1 MKAGWYLWAISV
13 FVFSFA
19 YSGYGQDSLPSD
31 SLQSIS
37 NSVNKPDH
45 SPKKAAYLSIVP
57 GLGQIYNKKYWKVP
71 VIYAALGTAT
81 YFWIDNN
88 NKYTTYLD
96 AYIGRIDDDTTN
108 NMILPKYSTED
119 LRELKN
125 YHWKYRDM
133 SALIFIGIWALNIL
147 DATVDAH
154 LYSFDISDDLSMR
167 IQPEV
172 RMPMG
177 FRKSPTYGFSIAL
190 KF

>member
-1 MKAGWYLWAISV
+1 MKSWPYILVIILLTTLPNLS
-13 FVFSFA
+13 SF
-19 YSGYGQDSLPSD
+19 GQDT
-31 SLQSIS
+31 ITS
-37 NSVNKPDH
+37 NSQKANLNELQQPTH
-45 SPKKAAYLSIVP
+45 SPTKAAYLSILP

-81 YFWIDNN
+81 YFYIDNN
-88 NKYTTYLD
+88 KQYKTYRD

-108 NMILPKYSTED
+108 NFILPDYTTED
-119 LRELKN
+119 LRQLKN

-133 SALIFIGIWALNIL
+133 SALIFMGIWALNIL

-154 LYSFDISDDLSMR
+154 LYSFDISDDLSLR
-167 IQPEV
+167 ILPEV

-177 FRKSPTYGFSIAL
+177 FRNTATYGFNIAL